1 MKGHQTLID
10 FVCKFEDL
18 YYQHKASQIH
28 FVHQSIHM
36 LTHIAPETLHAGP
49 LSCYSQWTLE
59 TTIGNLGWEIWQDCD
74 LYSNL
79 TQHAILCAQLNSSN
93 AHFPKVQL
101 EFNNPSSLLGNAHI
115 FEGYEGYVMLPCCEV
130 HPNLLDDNE
139 LAALMLYW
147 RMQGWPTWDS
157 WQNAVCRWAKLQL
170 SNGHGQR
177 AQSIWFEL
185 SLTTSVCHASCVD
198 EVSNS
203 IQVDIDTPLLSAI

>member
-1 MKGHQTLID
+1 
-10 FVCKFEDL
+10 
-18 YYQHKASQIH
+18 
-28 FVHQSIHM
+28 
-36 LTHIAPETLHAGP
+36 
-49 LSCYSQWTLE
+49 
-59 TTIGNLGWEIWQDCD
+59 
-74 LYSNL
+74 
-79 TQHAILCAQLNSSN
+79 
-93 AHFPKVQL
+93 
-101 EFNNPSSLLGNAHI
+101 
-115 FEGYEGYVMLPCCEV
+115 MLPCCEV

-185 SLTTSVCHASCVD
+185 SLTTSVRHASCVD